1 MQQLLRGVSEI
12 KEKKGEKNMN
22 GYNRKSL
29 SENTIYARKSLGQKC
44 IFLSHQK
51 NDAAVCKHIADYLM
65 KSGVDVY
72 FDEYDNDLKIY
83 RQENR
88 PEGVVDSIKKGIQN
102 STHMLCVVSPNTL
115 FSKWV
120 PWEVGYGYDKLS
132 LSVLTLKGIKD
143 EQLTEYLQTVP
154 IIRGTKSLNEYLSSI
169 AGEYKTKMF
178 DSMRLINEC
187 QAHPLDNYLDWNL

>member
-1 MQQLLRGVSEI
+1 
-12 KEKKGEKNMN
+12 MN
-22 GYNRKSL
+22 GCNRKSL
-29 SENTIYARKSLGQKC
+29 SENTIYARKSVGQKC

-51 NDAAVCKHIADYLM
+51 NDAAVCKHIANYLM

-72 FDEYDNDLKIY
+72 FDEYDSDLKIY

>member
-1 MQQLLRGVSEI
+1 MI
-12 KEKKGEKNMN
+12 

-29 SENTIYARKSLGQKC
+29 SENTIYTRKSLGQKC

-51 NDAAVCKHIADYLM
+51 NDASVCKYIADYLM

-72 FDEYDNDLKIY
+72 FDEYDNDLKEYYQRNYPKGIVTCI
-83 RQENR
+83 Q
-88 PEGVVDSIKKGIQN
+88 KGIQN

-143 EQLTEYLQTVP
+143 DQLTEYLQTVP

-178 DSMRLINEC
+178 DSRRLINESV
-187 QAHPLDNYLDWNL
+187 ASHPLDNYLDWNL